1 MFRSLLLGS
10 LLTLW
15 TGLAGASGI
24 DQLHRFLEGLRGMQA
39 DFEQSVTSSD
49 QPKALYSRGTFYLQR
64 PGLFRWD
71 YLDPAGQ
78 FVIADGKRVWLYDAD
93 LNQVSHQNQEAAL
106 RGTPALLL
114 SDTGPLEKHFS
125 LVNLGLREDLEWVEL
140 IPQTQETE
148 VAKVQAGFAG
158 ERLERLEML
167 DTFGRTTR
175 FRFSRIQRNPSLD
188 QNLFRFTPPPGTD
201 ILER

>member
-10 LLTLW
+10 LLALW

-39 DFEQSVTSSD
+39 DFEQSVTSPD

-78 FVIADGKRVWLYDAD
+78 FVIADGKRVWLYDAE